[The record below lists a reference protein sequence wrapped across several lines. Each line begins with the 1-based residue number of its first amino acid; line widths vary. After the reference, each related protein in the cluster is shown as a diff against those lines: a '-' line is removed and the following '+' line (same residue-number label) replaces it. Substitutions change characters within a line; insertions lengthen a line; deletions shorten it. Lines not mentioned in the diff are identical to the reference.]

1 MTLKHLRHW
10 KAHTNREE
18 LKEGANR
25 KVSSGSSLGPSALGG
40 EAGPVS
46 SRNSCSLCYK
56 DGHNLASRVFTSSV
70 SNLCLPSVSR
80 APSLPLEGM
89 LQLGGTSHKWRSS
102 RHGQQVRSG
111 RRVRASE
118 NCLPPLYRL
127 NHKQHTRHWVSYIN
141 APICRIY
148 CREKKVAWLLAMSML
163 FICLLHSII
172 FSSIIF
178 ATCSI

>member
-1 MTLKHLRHW
+1 MTLKQLRHW

-46 SRNSCSLCYK
+46 SCNSCSLCYK
-56 DGHNLASRVFTSSV
+56 AGHNLAIRVFTSSV
-70 SNLCLPSVSR
+70 SNLCLPSASQ
-80 APSLPLEGM
+80 ATSLPLEGM
-89 LQLGGTSHKWRSS
+89 FQLVGTSHKWRSS

-111 RRVRASE
+111 RKARASG
-118 NCLPPLYRL
+118 NCLPPLYRQS
-127 NHKQHTRHWVSYIN
+127 HKQHTRHRISYII

-148 CREKKVAWLLAMSML
+148 CREKKIAWRLAMSML
-163 FICLLHSII
+163 FICFLHSII